1 MRAAKKARIDRK
13 VLHNLVPLNALSESR
28 FAKIAEKILVEE
40 IKAGNYL
47 FRKGDRDGKSVYL
60 LEGKISL
67 IDSSRKVTGEVE
79 AGSDISRYPI
89 ANLQPRTLSA
99 KAAKKSVIAYID
111 SNLLDVFLTCDQTQ
125 TADVVEISGA
135 DTGDWMTRVLQSEVF
150 SKLPPAKIQS
160 LLMKMRP
167 FSLEAGETVISQG
180 DEGDYFYTI
189 HEGRCAV
196 TRRETPDGEDV
207 LLAELGEGDSFGE
220 DALVSNTRRNATVT
234 MLTDGTLMRLA
245 KQDFIELLK
254 KQLLRHI
261 DCKTARA
268 MVEEGAVWLDVR
280 TPDEYERGSF
290 EDSVNIPLAGLRDE
304 LSELVFNATYIL
316 CCDTGG
322 RSGSAAF
329 MLSHKGYDVYVL
341 DGGIAALTSGELE
354 AAGMF
359 LQYAAVDN
367 AATAGT
373 DHKDAEVI
381 DFETGLSCPASSGG
395 AETVADVCADSRV
408 QSAADVSGDN
418 VDASPE
424 QARLLAELQQEKSLL
439 AAELESYRDT
449 EQRLTE
455 QLELLRAEL
464 AETGEKLGEFYSRA
478 KSDADEKQLLRDQY
492 AALQEEF
499 NEQQRA
505 YESKQEEAVRRI
517 EEIQSQLDSARQEAH
532 AGAEAVTDELGDALA
547 NNDLL
552 RDELAATMEKV
563 RLLEEQLAS
572 TLEAESG
579 RAGEAAIALQE
590 QQEYVQQLQNELQ
603 QLGDTNIQLQQSL
616 DASSEQ
622 DLTASN
628 ELRNR
633 LQEMEGRFVGLSG
646 ELEEVRG
653 QLARKESELEDGAA
667 RIRELDQANRDLHD
681 SLESARH
688 SITQLQA
695 ESGGTLQEQQ
705 AYLDELR
712 SELAGT
718 LDANEHLRQ
727 ELEEA
732 VVARDRLREE
742 LQARL
747 DEVDGHAA
755 QAGEEL
761 AVLQRQLGETA
772 DRLAAEQELRETLQ
786 QQNNERALLLESL
799 QAEIEAARNESES
812 VATAARERQQEL
824 ENELNELRSE
834 LAGVTENSR
843 EAISGLEYATETIHT
858 LEHEKECLNT
868 ALQDAEARLA
878 EQREHAAVLE
888 SEKQAAID
896 ALSGQEE
903 KNDTER
909 QALGEQLQA
918 AQDATAKMQA
928 ELEAGLEEYNAER
941 QRLEDELEQ
950 QLARNNSLLAEH
962 EAGLSALLDAKAESD
977 EALASLQAEQQ
988 ELQQKY
994 SKEQEEKAGLLARVE
1009 ELDGKSAAEL
1019 ADKDRQIEEIQASFL
1034 ASREEIDGLQLVVEE
1049 NNTQLDALQRE
1060 ISEREENRRLIEEE
1074 LESSRE
1080 QNKQLRLEME
1090 QYEQCAREAEEE
1102 YQESI
1107 RKAHDDLTRKNDNER
1122 ELQGQIDRLRKQ
1134 LEQATLD
1141 QHKQRES
1148 AQDDLDNLRDQLH
1161 AERRARAEE
1170 RAEMAARQREL
1181 KEQLASIANEHEV
1194 NLGRRSGAL
1203 EQARDEVRAEEQER
1217 LREML
1222 EAQAQTEDQILR
1234 LQQELYRAHEE
1245 ISELTLQQ
1253 KSVRQVNVDL
1263 LQEQNQ
1269 QAVSTIAQLESQLR
1283 QLSEERDSA
1292 LEEQTGLRE
1301 RVNALRGEVEVARG
1315 LMNMHGQGQAENPAR
1330 LRSELE
1336 EAKKNVEIAVR
1347 LRAEAEAA
1355 RDRVL
1360 RERDQL
1366 RSRLAAGDEKI
1377 EQPNAS
1383 AVDQQSAAA
1392 LDKALPDVPG
1402 SRQVEVV
1409 QDSHA
1414 GVPTLQKEAGRLP
1427 VQERNRWLGPAI
1439 GLGVTGVIALVV
1451 WLMLGTESPL
1461 LGTRQALLKLG
1472 ETAPDSTAAP
1482 VIVDPPV
1489 RPAGDPA
1496 QVADGVRQEVVK
1508 QPGTA
1513 VVAAP
1518 PVRQETTAADKDSE
1532 AVRVAPVRS
1541 FRDALQGGI
1550 KGPVMMEL
1558 PAGSYKMGSLGNSLN
1573 YDESPRHKV
1582 DLTGFSIG
1590 KYEVTFDEYDTFA
1603 RATGRRLPYDE
1614 NWGRANRPVINVSWS
1629 DAVAYTEWLSRQTG
1643 KSYRLPTE
1651 SEWEYAIRAGGVSR
1665 HWWDGAEAGVYANCF
1680 NCGSK
1685 WDNSQTSPVGS
1696 FPANSFGLHD
1706 MAGNVQEWTQDC
1718 YQTGYTDAPADGSAW
1733 LAPQCTQRAVRGGG
1747 YTSPLDTLRSAK
1759 RGQYDQDTRLDNI
1772 GFRVVRDN

>member
-13 VLHNLVPLNALSESR
+13 VLHDLVPLNALSESR
-28 FAKIAEKILVEE
+28 FGTIAEKIHVEE
-40 IKAGNYL
+40 IKAGHYL

-67 IDSSRKVTGEVE
+67 IDSFRKVTGEVE

-89 ANLQPRTLSA
+89 ANLQPRALSA

-135 DTGDWMTRVLQSEVF
+135 DTGDWMTRILQSEVF

-167 FSLEAGETVISQG
+167 FQLEAGETVISQG

-196 TRRETPDGEDV
+196 TRREAPDGEDV

-234 MLTDGTLMRLA
+234 MLTNGTLMRLA
-245 KQDFIELLK
+245 KRDFVELLK
-254 KQLLRHI
+254 KQLVRHI

-290 EDSVNIPLAGLRDE
+290 EDSVNIPLAGLREE

-341 DGGIAALTSGELE
+341 EGGITALTSGELE
-354 AAGMF
+354 AAGMSQ
-359 LQYAAVDN
+359 QYGAVDN
-367 AATAGT
+367 AVTAGT

-381 DFETGLSCPASSGG
+381 SFETGRSCPEPSAD
-395 AETVADVCADSRV
+395 AETVADVCAGSAV
-408 QSAADVSGDN
+408 QTAADAGDDN
-418 VDASPE
+418 VDASPD
-424 QARLLAELQQEKSLL
+424 QARLLAELQQEKLLL
-439 AAELESYRDT
+439 AGELENYRNT

-464 AETGEKLGEFYSRA
+464 AEAGGKLGEFYSHA

-517 EEIQSQLDSARQEAH
+517 DEIQSQLDSARQEAH
-532 AGAEAVTDELGDALA
+532 AGTEAVTDELGNALA

-552 RDELAATMEKV
+552 REELTAAMEKV
-563 RLLEEQLAS
+563 RSLEEQLAA

-579 RAGEAAIALQE
+579 RAGEAAVALQE
-590 QQEYVQQLQNELQ
+590 QQDYVQQLQSELQ
-603 QLGDTNIQLQQSL
+603 QLGDTNKQLQQSL
-616 DASSEQ
+616 DAGAEQ
-622 DLTASN
+622 DQTASN

-653 QLARKESELEDGAA
+653 QLARKEAELDDGVA
-667 RIRELDQANRDLHD
+667 RIRELDQANRDLHA

-688 SITQLQA
+688 SITQLQT

-705 AYLDELR
+705 VSLDELR
-712 SELAGT
+712 SELAAT
-718 LDANEHLRQ
+718 LDTNEHLRQ
-727 ELEEA
+727 ELEETVA
-732 VVARDRLREE
+732 VRDRLREE
-742 LQARL
+742 FQARL
-747 DEVDGHAA
+747 DEADGRAA

-761 AVLQRQLGETA
+761 ADLQRQLGETA
-772 DRLAAEQELRETLQ
+772 DRLAAEHERGENLQ
-786 QQNNERALLLESL
+786 QQNNERASLLESL
-799 QAEIEAARNESES
+799 QAEIEAARSESES
-812 VATAARERQQEL
+812 AATTARERQQTL
-824 ENELNELRSE
+824 EEELNELRSE
-834 LAGVTENSR
+834 LAGITENSR
-843 EAISGLEYATETIHT
+843 EAVFGLESATETVQT
-858 LEHEKECLNT
+858 LEQEKTSLNA
-868 ALQDAEARLA
+868 ALQEAEARLA

-888 SEKQAAID
+888 SEKQAAVD

-903 KNDTER
+903 KNDAER
-909 QALGEQLQA
+909 RALGEQLQA
-918 AQDATAKMQA
+918 AQDATVKMQA
-928 ELEAGLEEYNAER
+928 DLEAGLEEYNAER

-950 QLARNNSLLAEH
+950 QLARNSRLLAEH

-977 EALASLQAEQQ
+977 EALALLQAEQQ

-994 SKEQEEKAGLLARVE
+994 AEEQEDKSGLLARVE
-1009 ELDGKSAAEL
+1009 EIEGRSAAEL
-1019 ADKDRQIEEIQASFL
+1019 ADKERQIEDMQASFL
-1034 ASREEIDGLQLVVEE
+1034 ASREEIDSLRLTVEE
-1049 NNTQLDALQRE
+1049 NNAQLEALQLE

-1107 RKAHDDLTRKNDNER
+1107 RKAHDDLTRKNDYER

-1148 AQDDLDNLRDQLH
+1148 AQDDLDNLREQLH

-1203 EQARDEVRAEEQER
+1203 EQVRDEVRAEEQER
-1217 LREML
+1217 LREIL
-1222 EAQAQTEDQILR
+1222 EAQAQTEDQVLK
-1234 LQQELYRAHEE
+1234 LQQELSRAHEE

-1292 LEEQTGLRE
+1292 LEEQTGLRD

-1366 RSRLAAGDEKI
+1366 RSRLASGDERS
-1377 EQPNAS
+1377 EQPQAD
-1383 AVDQQSAAA
+1383 AVDQQPVAT
-1392 LDKALPDVPG
+1392 LEQVLPDVPG
-1402 SRQVEVV
+1402 SRQVAVD
-1409 QDSHA
+1409 QDRHA
-1414 GVPTLQKEAGRLP
+1414 GIPTLQIEAGGLP
-1427 VQERNRWLGPAI
+1427 VQARNRSLVPAI
-1439 GLGVTGVIALVV
+1439 GLGVTGIVALVI
-1451 WLMLGTESPL
+1451 WLMLGAENPL
-1461 LGTRQALLKLG
+1461 PDAWQALLKLD
-1472 ETAPDSTAAP
+1472 EAAPDNTAAAVVVDSP
-1482 VIVDPPV
+1482 VS
-1489 RPAGDPA
+1489 PAGDPA
-1496 QVADGVRQEVVK
+1496 RVADGARQEVVM

-1513 VVAAP
+1513 VVAAT
-1518 PVRQETTAADKDSE
+1518 PVRQEKTTEDKDSE
-1532 AVRVAPVRS
+1532 AVRAAAVRS

-1558 PAGSYKMGSLGNSLN
+1558 PAGDYKMGSLGNSLN

-1582 DLTGFSIG
+1582 TLTGFSIG
-1590 KYEVTFDEYDTFA
+1590 KYEVTFAEYDTFA

-1614 NWGRANRPVINVSWS
+1614 SWGRANRPVINVSWS
-1629 DAVAYTEWLSRQTG
+1629 DAVAYTEWLSSQSG

-1651 SEWEYAIRAGGVSR
+1651 SEWEYAIRAGGGSR
-1665 HWWDGAEAGVYANCF
+1665 HWWDAAEAGIYANCF
-1680 NCGSK
+1680 NCGSE
-1685 WDNSQTSPVGS
+1685 WDNRQTSPVGS

-1718 YQTGYTDAPADGSAW
+1718 YQTGYADAPADGSAW
-1733 LAPQCTQRAVRGGG
+1733 LTPQCTQRAVRGGG
-1747 YTSPLDTLRSAK
+1747 YTSPLDSLRSAK